1 MKETWVSKSKIS
13 KRWTWNI
20 FRSGIFQVLRSF
32 QVEKQI
38 GVINAVDGWA
48 VVITTEQDGEKNL
61 KNHGIIYF
69 SGEQQC
75 QKKEMLLR

>member
-13 KRWTWNI
+13 KRSTWNI

-38 GVINAVDGWA
+38 GVIDAVDGWA
-48 VVITTEQDGEKNL
+48 VVITTERDGEKTW
-61 KNHGIIYF
+61 KIMG
-69 SGEQQC
+69 
-75 QKKEMLLR
+75 